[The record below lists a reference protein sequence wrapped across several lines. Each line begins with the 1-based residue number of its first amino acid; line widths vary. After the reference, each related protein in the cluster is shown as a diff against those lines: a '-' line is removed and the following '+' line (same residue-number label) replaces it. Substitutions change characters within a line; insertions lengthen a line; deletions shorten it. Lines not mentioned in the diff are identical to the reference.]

1 MTKGAENPKPCID
14 TQRKKMDC
22 LLKNIYVLGRTLSKS
37 VEAALYPCFVFLL
50 LCDGS
55 GAHSLGVSN
64 IRQWLASLLTMVLQ
78 TVGTGLKASPVS
90 SVHSTLNWDH
100 GDPLSMLAYFFF
112 HSDRFSFSFHGNK
125 LCRDQKDMH
134 AVLSCSERAHVCS
147 KEKELRA
154 PHCLEMLKCCIH
166 HDLWNKIQAQ
176 TQGPDVISLQVQ
188 GLGIKPTAH
197 KA

>member
-1 MTKGAENPKPCID
+1 
-14 TQRKKMDC
+14 MDC

-37 VEAALYPCFVFLL
+37 VEAALYLCFVFLL

-100 GDPLSMLAYFFF
+100 GDPLSMLAYFFL
-112 HSDRFSFSFHGNK
+112 SFRQVF
-125 LCRDQKDMH
+125 
-134 AVLSCSERAHVCS
+134 
-147 KEKELRA
+147 
-154 PHCLEMLKCCIH
+154 
-166 HDLWNKIQAQ
+166 
-176 TQGPDVISLQVQ
+176 LQFPW
-188 GLGIKPTAH
+188 K
-197 KA
+197 